1 MEEQVRWSLLSW
13 VHLIKYIS
21 TMETLNEKI
30 LGDVL
35 DIGWVYYQA
44 KFHFEILKHLGAMLL
59 LVKSDIFSAI

>member
-1 MEEQVRWSLLSW
+1 
-13 VHLIKYIS
+13 
-21 TMETLNEKI
+21 METLNEKI